1 MRRRSTRTVVDA
13 FMEAEVARRLRRG
26 DSNLAIAR
34 ELNVDYSV
42 PRGMRERMGLPV
54 FRRGARPLADS
65 WEQALSGS
73 ILATDCG
80 HAHWTGPDDHGT
92 PVVRWR
98 GRHTTAARA
107 IFEQHYGRPA
117 VGKVRQTCEYDH
129 CVKGEH
135 LADRLM
141 REEAAAHGRVA
152 A

>member
-1 MRRRSTRTVVDA
+1 VVDA
-13 FMEAEVARRLRRG
+13 FMDAEVARRLRRG

-42 PRGMRERMGLPV
+42 PRGMRERMGLSA
-54 FRRGARPLADS
+54 FRRGAHPAAAS
-65 WEQALSGS
+65 WEQAVSDG
-73 ILATDCG
+73 ILATECG

-107 IFEQHYGRPA
+107 VFEQHYGRPA
-117 VGKVRQTCEYDH
+117 VGKVRQTCEYPQ

-135 LADRLM
+135 LADRAM
-141 REEAAAHGRVA
+141 REAVA
-152 A
+152 AGGRLAA